1 MISMNLIFHLFS
13 AVLAFV
19 LAWYII
25 RMRADMKFATQLL
38 SGAKSGNANV
48 RVYVDSPYSF
58 LKRISAI
65 MNIQLDD
72 EHYTDADAPIVKID
86 GSLILKYCLE
96 YGVTSIRIK
105 TLEQKQILL
114 EFTAVQLPDSEGAL
128 KHTGKEKLVA
138 AFGGK
143 ISVELNKLQTV
154 RTS

>member
-19 LAWYII
+19 LAWYIV
-25 RMRADMKFATQLL
+25 RMRADMKFTTQLL
-38 SGAKSGNANV
+38 SGAKSGHANV
-48 RVYVDSPYSF
+48 RIFVDSPYSF
-58 LKRISAI
+58 LKRLSAI
-65 MNIQLDD
+65 MDIPLDD
-72 EHYTDADAPIVKID
+72 EHFTEADAPIVKID

-105 TLEQKQILL
+105 TLGQKQMML
-114 EFTAVQLPDSEGAL
+114 EFTAAQLPDSEGGA
-128 KHTGKEKLVA
+128 KHTGKEKLAA

>member
-19 LAWYII
+19 LAWFVV
-25 RMRADMKFATQLL
+25 RMRSDLKFTKHLL
-38 SGAKSGNANV
+38 SGAKAGTANV
-48 RVYVDSPYSF
+48 RIVVDSPYSF

-65 MNIQLDD
+65 MSIHLDE
-72 EHYTDADAPIVKID
+72 EHFIEADAPIVKID

-105 TLEQKQILL
+105 TLGQKQMVL
-114 EFTAVQLPDSEGAL
+114 EFTAAQLPEGEGAGL
-128 KHTGKEKLVA
+128 NVGRDKLAA

-143 ISVELNKLQTV
+143 ISVELNKLQMA
-154 RTS
+154 RT